1 MLFKPLAMLK
11 PKVAQRAGFPVVL
24 EAIRQAAED
33 ENAGRASLDRA
44 AGRLYAAL
52 DGLASM
58 PAGAPATLYPATLYN
73 DAGHLAG
80 DDDYEIPGLEKV
92 PGELALTDD
101 LTPDSLHRIRREFA
115 LKNHPDRVPPRL
127 RELATQRMVAANAL
141 IDQALARCQGTA
153 R

>member
-1 MLFKPLAMLK
+1 MVCPKTLFKPLAMLK
-11 PKVAQRAGFPVVL
+11 WKVAQRAGFPVVL

-44 AGRLYAAL
+44 CGRLYAAL
-52 DGLASM
+52 GDLAST
-58 PAGAPATLYPATLYN
+58 PAGAPAALYN
-73 DAGHLAG
+73 DAAHSPE
-80 DDDYEIPGLEKV
+80 DDDFDIPGLETV
-92 PGELALTDD
+92 PAELALTND
-101 LTPDSLHRIRREFA
+101 LTPDGLHRIRREFA
-115 LKNHPDRVPPRL
+115 RKNHPDRVPPRL